1 MGSFGSQ
8 IKSREKAIERML
20 TGSDAIKKP
29 PRPGKPFVFR
39 FPPAPRASAEVLSM
53 EGVTHGYGP
62 KPLFEHANLL
72 VERGQRIAFLGPNGV
87 GKSTFLR
94 LAMGL
99 EQPAGGGSARFGP
112 SVLANYFQQNQ
123 ADALDLDKTVL
134 EVVEDAS
141 SGQSYNE
148 LRKLLGQF
156 LFKGDAVQ
164 KKIRQLS
171 GGEKARVALCT
182 FMLRPANLLV
192 LDEPTNHLDIPAK
205 EMLEEALQ
213 HFDGA
218 VLVVS
223 HDRYFVSQVANTICV
238 LEEGQLKRYEGDY
251 RYYMEQN
258 EQLLGKVE
266 SRYVEGVNGIQS
278 AKVVDLT
285 EITKDKRNFGG
296 KGGPSG
302 DKTKGVKNAKR
313 MK

>member
-1 MGSFGSQ
+1 
-8 IKSREKAIERML
+8 
-20 TGSDAIKKP
+20 
-29 PRPGKPFVFR
+29 
-39 FPPAPRASAEVLSM
+39 
-53 EGVTHGYGP
+53 
-62 KPLFEHANLL
+62 
-72 VERGQRIAFLGPNGV
+72 
-87 GKSTFLR
+87 
-94 LAMGL
+94 
-99 EQPAGGGSARFGP
+99 
-112 SVLANYFQQNQ
+112 
-123 ADALDLDKTVL
+123 
-134 EVVEDAS
+134 
-141 SGQSYNE
+141 
-148 LRKLLGQF
+148 
-156 LFKGDAVQ
+156 
-164 KKIRQLS
+164 
-171 GGEKARVALCT
+171 
-182 FMLRPANLLV
+182 MLRPANLLV